1 MRVVGPNCPG
11 VISLSQRAKVGII
24 PASVA
29 SPGKV
34 GIVSR
39 SGTLTYEIADHLS
52 KTGLGVSTAV
62 GIGTIQ

>member
-1 MRVVGPNCPG
+1 VVGPNCPG

-34 GIVSR
+34 GMVSR
-39 SGTLTYEIADHLS
+39 SGTLTCEIADHLS

-62 GIGTIQ
+62 GIGAIQ